1 MLVIKEEAHALSL
14 FHARAARGAV
24 AADPG
29 AHRAGPQPLR
39 FGARAAALAG
49 IRHLRD
55 LRRRH
60 SVRPAAERP
69 VPAHLRPLPRLIA
82 RGFAA
87 AATPAALARGSTPA
101 AQAQGYPNKPIRVF
115 IGYAPGGS
123 ADAGVR
129 PLARALEPLL
139 GQPLI
144 IENRPGNA
152 GGVAM
157 EAIARAPA
165 DGYTLYYFDS
175 GPLTVAPHLA
185 NVGYDIFKSFT
196 QLGHVCGSGSLLVV
210 HPSTPFR
217 TVQDV
222 IALSKKEPDKWSYGT
237 SGVGGPHHL
246 SGEYFKSVTGAQL
259 LHVPYK
265 GGGPAMTDLMG
276 GQVPMLFSSLGP
288 SVGAVKGGKI
298 RALAV
303 TSLKRSA
310 AFPDVPT
317 MDELGIKGFEST
329 AWYGLL
335 GPAGLPP
342 EALARLT
349 SAMQRAAQDKALTE
363 QLNATGC
370 DAEILA
376 PAQTVAKIKA
386 DSAKWGNVVK
396 EANIK
401 PD

>member
-1 MLVIKEEAHALSL
+1 MRTIFFASL
-14 FHARAARGAV
+14 FAMV
-24 AADPG
+24 AG
-29 AHRAGPQPLR
+29 
-39 FGARAAALAG
+39 AAAQ
-49 IRHLRD
+49 
-55 LRRRH
+55 
-60 SVRPAAERP
+60 P
-69 VPAHLRPLPRLIA
+69 
-82 RGFAA
+82 
-87 AATPAALARGSTPA
+87 
-101 AQAQGYPNKPIRVF
+101 GYPSKPIRVWV
-115 IGYAPGGS
+115 GYTPGGS
-123 ADAGVR
+123 ADAGIR
-129 PLARALEPLL
+129 PLAKVLEPLL

-144 IENRPGNA
+144 IEYRPGNA

-157 EAIARAPA
+157 EAIVRAPA

-175 GPLTVAPHLA
+175 GPLTIAPHL
-185 NVGYDIFKSFT
+185 NKVGYDAIASFT
-196 QLGHVCGSGSLLVV
+196 HLGHVCGSGSLLAV

-217 TVQDV
+217 SVADV
-222 IALSKKEPDKWSYGT
+222 IDLSKREPNKWSYGT

-288 SVGAVKGGKI
+288 SVGAAKGGKI
-298 RALAV
+298 RPLAV

-317 MDELGIKGFEST
+317 MDEAGVKGFEST

-335 GPAGLPP
+335 GPAGLPA
-342 EALARLT
+342 EAITRLT
-349 SAMQRAAQDKALTE
+349 GALQRAGQDKALIE
-363 QLNATGC
+363 NLNATGC
-370 DAEILA
+370 DAEVLT
-376 PAQTVAKIKA
+376 PSQTVEKIRT
-386 DSAKWGNVVK
+386 DFAKWGRVVK